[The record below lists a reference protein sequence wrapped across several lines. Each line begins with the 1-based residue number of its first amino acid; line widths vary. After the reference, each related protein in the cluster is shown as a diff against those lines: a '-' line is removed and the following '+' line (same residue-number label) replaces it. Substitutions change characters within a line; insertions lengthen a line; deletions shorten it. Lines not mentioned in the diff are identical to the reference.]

1 MGGTTLTREMSAN
14 GTHLLVTATMLRYTP
29 LISTPAG
36 PLFIFLRII
45 RRPAWWN
52 LLYVICFVIV
62 SYGVNPI
69 FLLILTIPD
78 FWRCYTLFG
87 MNIDFYSRLKH
98 FTFWNILITSIS
110 SPYKL
115 GRIIVSGFCGFPNI
129 SFNRKAIYSTEYL
142 GQLSKESSAKELHE
156 MREEKIQ
163 DLLQDHQ
170 MARPLGIP
178 LFSYDLVKD
187 NEKDKDLS
195 WSQLLGAISWLGIF
209 IYYWIVDWGKPG
221 FTDADLSKIH
231 NPVGGEMLDVI
242 QPEKNN
248 TEYIQFSDEI
258 SMSGDSCNNLDA
270 GALRVLD
277 ELQTIETNNDITT
290 SYVSMEKVAE
300 NIHPYDD
307 DDEDD
312 DDDSMSVA
320 NTKTGKRNTRTV
332 AKMDESDDD
341 DEEEVVAPVK
351 STRKCNQ
358 AVLKK
363 KKKDGRRAG
372 TSKEKYEFDEHFKG

>member
-1 MGGTTLTREMSAN
+1 MIDILIIVFMTSISLIPVVGYWRLFEKAQQRGWKALI
-14 GTHLLVTATMLRYTP
+14 P
-29 LISTPAG
+29 LYN
-36 PLFIFLRII
+36 FVIFLRII

-52 LLYVICFVIV
+52 LLYYISFFIMI
-62 SYGVNPI
+62 YWAIPI
-69 FLLILTIPD
+69 FFFILIFSD

-87 MNIDFYSRLKH
+87 MNIDFYSRLKN
-98 FTFWNILITSIS
+98 FTFWNILIVAIS
-110 SPYKL
+110 SPYIL
-115 GRIIVSGFCGFPNI
+115 GHRIVSGYFGFPDI
-129 SFNRKAIYSTEYL
+129 SFNKNAIYSAEYL

-231 NPVGGEMLDVI
+231 NPVGRETLDFI
-242 QPEKNN
+242 QPDKNS

-258 SMSGDSCNNLDA
+258 SPILDFIA
-270 GALRVLD
+270 DLVLYTLGALIGSLIILYLSNFIFRILNNIYWKILNLIKSYLD
-277 ELQTIETNNDITT
+277 
-290 SYVSMEKVAE
+290 
-300 NIHPYDD
+300 
-307 DDEDD
+307 
-312 DDDSMSVA
+312 
-320 NTKTGKRNTRTV
+320 
-332 AKMDESDDD
+332 
-341 DEEEVVAPVK
+341 
-351 STRKCNQ
+351 
-358 AVLKK
+358 KK
-363 KKKDGRRAG
+363 
-372 TSKEKYEFDEHFKG
+372 